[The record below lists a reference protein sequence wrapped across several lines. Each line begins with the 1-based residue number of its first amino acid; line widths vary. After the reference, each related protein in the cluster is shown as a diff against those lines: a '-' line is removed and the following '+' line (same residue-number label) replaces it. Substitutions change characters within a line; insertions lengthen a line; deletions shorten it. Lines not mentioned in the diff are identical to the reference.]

1 MLEQRTLELI
11 NAEIDG
17 ELLPEERAELEAI
30 LASSSDARAMKAELQ
45 KLANVMDS
53 MSEQAPPA
61 DLAERILQQVSL
73 PPARPGFSLAALLSS
88 LQPAPV
94 GLAFAAGLLVTVG
107 VYELSPGHRSDVDPA
122 SIVGTMVLDPKF
134 QGANQADSLVISGP
148 GVSGTVSLSSAGKLQ
163 VLSFDL
169 ESAEDAEIAISLSE
183 AGLSFGGIA
192 RVAAGGATADGS
204 YEVSGGTLRVVNQGR
219 QAFSVF
225 LLEAD
230 VDRAGKDISIGI
242 STGGAPVFS
251 GVLRG

>member
-17 ELLPEERAELEAI
+17 ELLPEERAELEGI
-30 LASSSDARAMKAELQ
+30 LASSSDARAMRAELQ
-45 KLANVMDS
+45 KLANLMDT
-53 MSEQAPPA
+53 MPQQAPPE
-61 DLAERILQQVSL
+61 DLAERILQQVRL
-73 PPARPGFSLAALLSS
+73 PDGRPSFSLAALFSS
-88 LQPAPV
+88 LQPAPI

-122 SIVGTMVLDPKF
+122 SIVGTMVLDPKL
-134 QGANQADSLVISGP
+134 QTASQADSLVISGP

-169 ESAEDAEIAISLSE
+169 ESRGDTEIAIPLSE

-192 RVAAGGATADGS
+192 RVAASGATADGS

-225 LLEAD
+225 LLEANTD
-230 VDRAGKDISIGI
+230 GAGKEISIGI
-242 STGGAPVFS
+242 SAGGAAVFS

>member
-17 ELLPEERAELEAI
+17 ALRADEKAELDAI
-30 LASSSDARAMKAELQ
+30 LESSAEARAMKAELQ
-45 KLANVMDS
+45 KLSNLMG
-53 MSEQAPPA
+53 
-61 DLAERILQQVSL
+61 SL
-73 PPARPGFSLAALLSS
+73 PEQMPPEQLTGQILAQVRLPNNRPAFSLRALMAS
-88 LQPAPV
+88 LQPARV

-107 VYELSPGHRSDVDPA
+107 VYELSPGHRADVDPA
-122 SIVGTMVLDPKF
+122 RVVGTMVLNPEAQDF
-134 QGANQADSLVISGP
+134 DQADSVAISGS
-148 GVSGTVSLSSAGKLQ
+148 GVSGTVTLSAVGKLQ

-169 ESAEDAEIAISLSE
+169 ESTDATEIAISLSE

-192 RVAAGGATADGS
+192 HVAASGVTTDGS
-204 YEVSGGTLRVVNQGR
+204 YEVSGGTLRVVNQGH

-225 LLEAD
+225 LLEAGTD
-230 VDRAGKDISIGI
+230 GGGKGISIGI